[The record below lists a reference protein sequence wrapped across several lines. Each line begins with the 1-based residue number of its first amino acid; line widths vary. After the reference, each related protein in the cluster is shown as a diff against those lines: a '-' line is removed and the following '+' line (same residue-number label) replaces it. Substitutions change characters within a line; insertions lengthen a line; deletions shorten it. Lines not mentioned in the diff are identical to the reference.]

1 MIMGLLGNRSI
12 LWTIAIIGIGSI
24 AVSVALAKAARAAAR
39 DRSGVPE
46 GGGLL
51 DAIRR
56 REIGLLVGGLVL
68 LGAANTAAVSVTN
81 LFVTDRLD
89 LHVLLGGVALG
100 VAAALEIPFLLV
112 LGKVAE
118 RVAPKRLLKLGA
130 VAAVAYYAAMMLVD
144 GPISLVAVQIFNAA
158 SIAAVQGIGLTVL
171 QDALPGPGLASG
183 LFMNSIRVGAV
194 LAGPLITLGA
204 APELGYAAVFL
215 GAAVIGASAWECCSS
230 PVRHAPPRST
240 SLADVRRIGGAV
252 PKNPLRTQILRPM
265 TSAQAGWYA
274 QPDGRRLYWD
284 GVAWTAGPT
293 PQDRPLSAYD
303 PMTGAPYGT
312 ASYGQPSPQTGLQ
325 PYGLAAGQPGL
336 PQAYGAPAVSYP
348 PPYAVAPVVA
358 PKNPGLSLI
367 ASFFIPGLGTM
378 INGEVG
384 KGIAFLLIYLISWPL
399 ILVFVGVPL
408 MLGVWIWGMVDA
420 YTGAQNWNRRYG
432 IWS

>member
-1 MIMGLLGNRSI
+1 MGLLGNRSI

-230 PVRHAPPRST
+230 PVRHAPPRSM
-240 SLADVRRIGGAV
+240 SLADV
-252 PKNPLRTQILRPM
+252 P
-265 TSAQAGWYA
+265 
-274 QPDGRRLYWD
+274 
-284 GVAWTAGPT
+284 
-293 PQDRPLSAYD
+293 
-303 PMTGAPYGT
+303 
-312 ASYGQPSPQTGLQ
+312 
-325 PYGLAAGQPGL
+325 GLAVLFQRTP
-336 PQAYGAPAVSYP
+336 
-348 PPYAVAPVVA
+348 
-358 PKNPGLSLI
+358 
-367 ASFFIPGLGTM
+367 
-378 INGEVG
+378 
-384 KGIAFLLIYLISWPL
+384 
-399 ILVFVGVPL
+399 
-408 MLGVWIWGMVDA
+408 
-420 YTGAQNWNRRYG
+420 
-432 IWS
+432 